1 MTTGIEIARNPR
13 FAADDLDYNFGTG
26 KDACL
31 QWDTAETNDALKLGL
46 KVNNAA
52 FSGNFIILNKDHIGS
67 DTGLAASADPRL
79 VVWSGD
85 DPAAGGA
92 NEYLSLLHNRT
103 DAVIATGAGGL
114 VLDPAGFSI
123 MVALAASHPAADP
136 NAVHIWGSDSAGL
149 APIAGSLLVLEL
161 VDSPSITFK
170 SNNVSAQNG
179 LIFADPQDNDAERFT
194 YSHGSDRFQF
204 YMAGGNRLLYSAGAF
219 AFQEATTIST
229 TAGDLTLS
237 PAGNVKFGT
246 HTGIGAETVTG
257 YITITD
263 SGGASR
269 KLAVVS

>member
-103 DAVIATGAGGL
+103 DAVIATG
-114 VLDPAGFSI
+114 
-123 MVALAASHPAADP
+123 PAALFSTP
-136 NAVHIWGSDSAGL
+136 LASALWSPWPRPIPLPTLMLSTFGAVTLRA
-149 APIAGSLLVLEL
+149 
-161 VDSPSITFK
+161 SP
-170 SNNVSAQNG
+170 
-179 LIFADPQDNDAERFT
+179 P
-194 YSHGSDRFQF
+194 
-204 YMAGGNRLLYSAGAF
+204 
-219 AFQEATTIST
+219 
-229 TAGDLTLS
+229 
-237 PAGNVKFGT
+237 
-246 HTGIGAETVTG
+246 
-257 YITITD
+257 
-263 SGGASR
+263 SR
-269 KLAVVS
+269 VAYWY